1 MFPLDLFYWMGKVKT
16 GNLDSDKAWVT
27 ENVTYFIISLQLL

>member
-1 MFPLDLFYWMGKVKT
+1 MGKVKT

-27 ENVTYFIISLQLL
+27 ENVIYIIKCLLVQLL